1 MDSNDATILA
11 LALGIPSTTLLS
23 IAFLLALRIQH
34 RQLQARRIPNPTVP
48 TNFPAPSPPPVDP
61 YYGIPLEQRPPRI
74 LAPIPQ
80 QPIPLREFDRIV
92 RTSEGR
98 ISESTSPVI
107 PETRP
112 STAPRRHTP
121 IVILS
126 PTNSTNDP
134 PDAPQ
139 SPTPS
144 EYAYYRDNDRGFDV
158 GHDIRVTAPPTR
170 DHTWDADP
178 PAPSALVSP
187 NEFWDNITI
196 PLSAYIPNPRDG
208 SPEHRTPPPD
218 SAYTQHRG
226 APNIWGQPVPTWEP
240 TFEPVPVEEPVASS
254 LRLPVPDSNDSS
266 YWSNVIEQQEGRRP
280 RLH

>member
-61 YYGIPLEQRPPRI
+61 YYGIPLKQRPPRI

-80 QPIPLREFDRIV
+80 QPIPLHEFGQN
-92 RTSEGR
+92 SEGR
-98 ISESTSPVI
+98 ARGGFLSRLLPSYRRQGLLPLPEGARLSSSSPSPTLPMI
-107 PETRP
+107 PWMP
-112 STAPRRHTP
+112 LDLPHPANTP
-121 IVILS
+121 ITEITAGDSTWAATYES
-126 PTNSTNDP
+126 PP
-134 PDAPQ
+134 
-139 SPTPS
+139 
-144 EYAYYRDNDRGFDV
+144 
-158 GHDIRVTAPPTR
+158 PPTC

-178 PAPSALVSP
+178 PAPSAPVSP

-218 SAYTQHRG
+218 SAYMQHRG
-226 APNIWGQPVPTWEP
+226 APNIWGQPVPTWEL
-240 TFEPVPVEEPVASS
+240 TFEPVPVKEPVTSS

-266 YWSNVIEQQEGRRP
+266 YWSNVIE
-280 RLH
+280 